1 MMAAFEED
9 KTSAG
14 EDAPR
19 RKLPHNTE
27 YWKKEYWDERFVE
40 EKNYE
45 WLVAYGHV
53 ASQLS
58 PFLKFSDTILV
69 VGCGN
74 STFSADL
81 YDAGFKNIINIDFS
95 EVVIASMREENKDR
109 EEMEWRVRRRRR
121 KYIQNSSIQ
130 HTSHHNCYNH
140 YSLGYGYDRHG

>member
-1 MMAAFEED
+1 MAAFDED

-14 EDAPR
+14 QDEPR

-27 YWKKEYWDERFVE
+27 YGKKEYWDERFAE

-45 WLVAYGHV
+45 WLVGYAHV

-58 PFLKFSDTILV
+58 PLLKFSDNILV

-81 YDAGFKNIINIDFS
+81 YDAGFKNIVNIDYS

-109 EEMEWRVRRRRR
+109 EEMEWRVRPRRR
-121 KYIQNSSIQ
+121 KYIHNSFIQ
-130 HTSHHNCYNH
+130 HTSPHNRYACL
-140 YSLGYGYDRHG
+140 SYDIITIF